1 MSQLPLPPPPQPPL
15 PTNPRP
21 SGGFIAAMV
30 ISGLFVGLFVLGSVI
45 SAVDSDNATGSGS
58 SASPSV
64 PVSTSTTTVTAEP
77 TVDPTESPLTAD
89 PEAPGVP
96 ATVTRVVDG
105 DTIEVDFEGKS
116 LDVRLIGIDTPETVD
131 PSEPV
136 GCYGPAASRFTTN
149 ELEGEHVRL
158 EFDVERLDQ
167 YERTLA
173 YVWLGDELFNE
184 TLVARGFATV
194 TTYPPNVKY
203 VDRFLS
209 AQRDARSH
217 ERGLWGAVCNEPE
230 PVSTGGGGG
239 GRECDPSYPTVCIP
253 PYPPDLD
260 CDDVPFSFFEV
271 KPPDPHD
278 FDSDDDADLIGCES

>member
-1 MSQLPLPPPPQPPL
+1 
-15 PTNPRP
+15 
-21 SGGFIAAMV
+21 MV
-30 ISGLFVGLFVLGSVI
+30 ISGLFVVGWVI
-45 SAVDSDNATGSGS
+45 SAVDSDNATESGS

-64 PVSTSTTTVTAEP
+64 PASTSTMTMTAEP
-77 TVDPTESPLTAD
+77 TLDPTESPPTAD
-89 PEAPGVP
+89 PQAPGAA

-105 DTIEVDFEGKS
+105 DTIEVDFEGKN

-136 GCYGPAASRFTTN
+136 GCYGPAASRFTTK
-149 ELEGEHVRL
+149 ELDGEHVRL

-184 TLVARGFATV
+184 TLVVRGFATV
-194 TTYPPNVKY
+194 TTYPPNVRY
-203 VDRFLS
+203 VDRFIA

-239 GRECDPSYPTVCIP
+239 GGGNCDPSYPDVCIP
-253 PYPPDLD
+253 TYPPDLD
-260 CDDVPFSFFEV
+260 CGDVDFTYFRVEGS
-271 KPPDPHD
+271 DPHG
-278 FDSDDDADLIGCES
+278 FDGDKDGVGCEL